1 VNGHAQN
8 LALAVLLY
16 FQRHENTSASQT
28 FRRWR
33 QITDGQTF
41 SATTL
46 VELAQRVLDE
56 QPLPDTPK
64 MRIRKEDQKLHERFT
79 R

>member
-1 VNGHAQN
+1 LNGHAQN

-16 FQRHENTSASQT
+16 FQRHENTSTGDT

-33 QITDGQTF
+33 KLTDGQAF
-41 SATTL
+41 SATAL
-46 VELAQRVLDE
+46 VEMAHRVLDE
-56 QPLPDTPK
+56 QPLPGTPK
-64 MRIRKEDQKLHERFT
+64 MRIRKEDQRLNERFT

>member
-1 VNGHAQN
+1 LNGHAQN

-16 FQRHENTSASQT
+16 FDGHENTSAANI

-33 QITDGQTF
+33 QLTDGQTF

-46 VELAQRVLDE
+46 VELAHRVLDE
-56 QPLPDTPK
+56 QPLPDTP
-64 MRIRKEDQKLHERFT
+64 RIRTKKEDQRLHERFT